1 MKSNVSLGYKH
12 SPQLFTELFIK
23 LSKLSNQTRY
33 VNLIGDN
40 GKVQISL
47 CNLSDKNL
55 PCTHAAF
62 KNPRLSW
69 QATLSYWI
77 DPHVD
82 LYLPWLEKANE
93 RLSHGRDHE
102 KVHKNE
108 WSLITG
114 NRFIC
119 KGGNS
124 VKYTL
129 PPFSTGST
137 LSGKNLLLWSSFLPS
152 WHRPHFQM
160 ASVYK
165 NANRKS

>member
-1 MKSNVSLGYKH
+1 MLTSLEIMGRFKSACATCLIRTFPVLM
-12 SPQLFTELFIK
+12 QLLKT
-23 LSKLSNQTRY
+23 Q
-33 VNLIGDN
+33 G
-40 GKVQISL
+40 
-47 CNLSDKNL
+47 C
-55 PCTHAAF
+55 
-62 KNPRLSW
+62 
-69 QATLSYWI
+69 
-77 DPHVD
+77 HVD

-165 NANRKS
+165 NAKVISSCKKLLKIFMYRAPQYKH